1 MSEVDALLERMAVLE
16 QHITKEAEQVIED
29 VEGAEKVLQQHCGL
43 EEELKMCPQEVLK
56 AGRDLISSIEQKPD
70 CSGTSSITPDK
81 INASATIRYNTLSH
95 CFCCISM
102 GVAILCRHLLDAIQR
117 KQRQLEDLW
126 RNYKTQLEQNLQLK
140 IFERSVYKVSSG
152 WG

>member
-1 MSEVDALLERMAVLE
+1 MSEVDALLEKMAILE
-16 QHITKEAEQVIED
+16 QHITREAEQVTED
-29 VEGAEKVLQQHCGL
+29 VEGAEKVLQQHCSL

-56 AGRDLISSIEQKPD
+56 MGRDLISSIEQRPD

-81 INASATIRYNTLSH
+81 INASATIRYDLANHL
-95 CFCCISM
+95 CYISV
-102 GVAILCRHLLDAIQR
+102 GVAALCRHLLDAIQR
-117 KQRQLEDLW
+117 RQRQLEEVW
-126 RNYKTQLEQNLQLK
+126 RNHKTQLEQSLQLK